1 MEYSNSFYR
10 FLIEFYIFEVIFE
23 YQENSLKIDSKL
35 INPCIH
41 FLGVTIAAL
50 MVIAAASM
58 ELDWQ
63 REFHEKIC

>member
-1 MEYSNSFYR
+1 MNC
-10 FLIEFYIFEVIFE
+10 
-23 YQENSLKIDSKL
+23 QENSLKIDSKL